1 VEKVARSPMP
11 AVVDFWAPWC
21 DPCRDVDP
29 ILEKMA
35 ERYEGRVEF
44 FRMNVDEE
52 KDTPD
57 QYAVRSIPTVL
68 FFKKGALVN
77 QVIGV
82 EDEETFEKAILDLI

>member
-1 VEKVARSPMP
+1 VEKVARSPKP